1 MQLSHAM
8 MGTVLMMVQ
17 RSGPFCV
24 LILELGAAL
33 YLPVKVNAIRYV
45 WLYKHTKLIAAV
57 VK

>member
-8 MGTVLMMVQ
+8 MGTDLTIVQ

-33 YLPVKVNAIRYV
+33 YLPVKVNTIRYV
-45 WLYKHTKLIAAV
+45 YINIFIATV